1 MVDPGEVGNEP
12 HFRWLLHCSR
22 AGQGSAVQDGCNA
35 ALQQLP
41 SCSAGCS
48 AALPAYCPPLRLVF
62 PKKYF
67 RPRVKLAQ
75 PKVASKPCARIFREA
90 VDSRLPVPR
99 PVWDTLWATIC
110 GPVRS
115 GPCLS

>member
-41 SCSAGCS
+41 SCSAVQHGSHRSIQQGSSCHPALRQLPTCS
-48 AALPAYCPPLRLVF
+48 AV
-62 PKKYF
+62 
-67 RPRVKLAQ
+67 Q
-75 PKVASKPCARIFREA
+75 HGSH
-90 VDSRLPVPR
+90 
-99 PVWDTLWATIC
+99 
-110 GPVRS
+110 RS
-115 GPCLS
+115 IQHFAAKE